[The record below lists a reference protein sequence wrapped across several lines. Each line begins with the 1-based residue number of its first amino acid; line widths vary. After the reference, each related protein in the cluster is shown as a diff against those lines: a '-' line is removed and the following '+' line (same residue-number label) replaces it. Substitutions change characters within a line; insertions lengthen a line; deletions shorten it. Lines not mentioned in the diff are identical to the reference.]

1 MKGLNKILI
10 IILGLFGIISGV
22 QYYEVHQFDDILN
35 FSEQVNISFENEI
48 NIEKGVEQLFKNA
61 KDYDVGV
68 FRVEYKKNADNQSY
82 YNVYVNDI
90 NKAKEFS
97 QKIYTKNNIYEIKSD
112 KELINNEEATGQYY
126 IYGKSSKARKKYQE
140 VLNKQKD
147 LKVSKIDSGVTET
160 TTIFQMYKG
169 VILFLVIILL
179 ILNMLII
186 TTNQKEYAIYKMN
199 GYSPSK
205 IIIKNMQSKIK
216 EIFLVILILL
226 LITLLWITYNEYPQ
240 VIMEDVFKFEVAV
253 IIILILI
260 VGITQLYIF
269 KLNNNLLAL
278 KNKTKDG
285 LIEVIYFILKC
296 ILQLSIVVI
305 LIGFIMN
312 TQNLTKYLSDYK
324 LWKDTSNIAYTR
336 LYDTVEANE
345 DTEAFKKSLLDLYL
359 DMEKNLQ
366 AELIDASSYQTL
378 KNDPFCKDNY
388 YSTECAG
395 ITVNQNYIK
404 NNKQF
409 ANYINGN
416 SKLNNTIFVPEKY
429 RDDEK
434 KIIKEYQ
441 EYFYL
446 SNNDIIDEFAKNY
459 SKDKI
464 SEEKVNIIWTKDV
477 SVFTQNPDISSNGI
491 ITNPIVVVKNKLN
504 GNDLINSF
512 SQGEVYFNVKDA
524 NNPYNTLK
532 EYTEK
537 YGLENEIKT
546 TPTVFSRYAQN
557 IQKYKKQ
564 VVEALMKIILLLFT
578 YAILI
583 MNNIVI
589 FYEKNKKLYS
599 IKKMFGYRSLKIYT
613 KYFTEI
619 GYSWI
624 GSLIIYILGTKM
636 QLIPKENVKILLML
650 IGVSFVIEIFVSVI
664 YFRILENKNI
674 IKVLKEG

>member
-10 IILGLFGIISGV
+10 IILGLFGIISAV

-35 FSEQVNISFENEI
+35 FSEQVNISFKNEI
-48 NIEKGVEQLFKNA
+48 DIEKGVEQLFKNA

-68 FRVEYKKNADNQSY
+68 FRVEYKKDANNRSY
-82 YNVYVNDI
+82 YNVYVNDV
-90 NKAKEFS
+90 NKAKEIT
-97 QKIYTKNNIYEIKSD
+97 KKLYTKNNIYTIKSD

-126 IYGKSSKARKKYQE
+126 IYGKTSGARKKYKDI
-140 VLNKQKD
+140 LNKQKG
-147 LKVSKIDSGVTET
+147 LKVSAIENGIIEA

-169 VILFLVIILL
+169 VILFLVIILF

-199 GYSPSK
+199 GYSPFK
-205 IIIKNMQSKIK
+205 VIIKNMKSKIK
-216 EIFLVILILL
+216 EIFLIIVILL
-226 LITLLWITYNEYPQ
+226 LITLLWIIYNQYPQ
-240 VIMEDVFKFEVAV
+240 AILYDVFKFEMIVIL
-253 IIILILI
+253 IIILII
-260 VGITQLYIF
+260 GITQTYIF

-285 LIEVIYFILKC
+285 FIDVIYFLLKS

-312 TQNLTKYLSDYK
+312 AQNLTKYLADYK

-345 DTEAFKKSLLDLYL
+345 YIEAFMKSLSDLYL
-359 DMEKNLQ
+359 DIEKNLQ

-378 KNDPFCKDNY
+378 KKDPFCKDNY
-388 YSTECAG
+388 FSSECAG

-404 NNKQF
+404 NNNQF
-409 ANYINGN
+409 SNYINKN
-416 SKLNNTIFVPEKY
+416 SELKNTIFVPEKY
-429 RDDEK
+429 REHEA

-446 SNNDIIDEFAKNY
+446 NNNNILDEFDENY
-459 SKDKI
+459 SKNKM
-464 SEEKVNIIWTKDV
+464 SQEKVNIIWTKDL
-477 SVFTQNPDISSNGI
+477 SIFTRNPDISSNGI
-491 ITNPIVVVKNKLN
+491 ITNPIVVVSSKMT
-504 GNDLINSF
+504 GNNLINSF
-512 SQGEVYFNVKDA
+512 SQGEVYFKVKDA
-524 NNPYNTLK
+524 DNPYNTLK
-532 EYTEK
+532 EYTKK
-537 YGLENEIKT
+537 YNLENEIKT

-557 IQKYKKQ
+557 IQKYKKTII
-564 VVEALMKIILLLFT
+564 EALMKITLLLFT
-578 YAILI
+578 YIILI
-583 MNNIVI
+583 INNIVI

-599 IKKMFGYRSLKIYT
+599 IKKMFGYRALRIYT
-613 KYFTEI
+613 KYFFEI

-624 GSLIIYILGTKM
+624 GSLIIYTFVTKV
-636 QLIPKENVKILLML
+636 QLLPKENIKILLVLMVL
-650 IGVSFVIEIFVSVI
+650 SFVIEMFISII
-664 YFRILENKNI
+664 YFRTLENKNI

>member
-10 IILGLFGIISGV
+10 IILGLFGIISAV

-35 FSEQVNISFENEI
+35 FSEQVNISFKNEM
-48 NIEKGVEQLFKNA
+48 NIEKDIEELFKNA

-68 FRVEYKKNADNQSY
+68 FRMEYKKDVNNRSY
-82 YNVYVNDI
+82 YNVYVNDV

-97 QKIYTKNNIYEIKSD
+97 QKLYTKNNVYMIKSA

-126 IYGKSSKARKKYQE
+126 IYGKSSEARKKYQE
-140 VLNKQKD
+140 TLNKQKD
-147 LKVSKIDSGVTET
+147 LKVSTVDSGKIES

-205 IIIKNMQSKIK
+205 VIIKNMKRKIS
-216 EIFLVILILL
+216 EIFLIILL
-226 LITLLWITYNEYPQ
+226 LILITFIWIVYYQYPQ
-240 VIMEDVFKFEVAV
+240 DIMVDVFKFEAIV
-253 IIILILI
+253 IMIIVMVI
-260 VGITQLYIF
+260 GITQAYIF

-285 LIEVIYFILKC
+285 FIDVIYFLLKC
-296 ILQLSIVVI
+296 ILQLSIVII

-312 TQNLTKYLSDYK
+312 AQNLTKYLADYK

-345 DTEAFKKSLLDLYL
+345 DIEVFMKSLSNLYL
-359 DMEKNLQ
+359 DIEKNLQ
-366 AELIDASSYQTL
+366 AELIDASSYQML

-388 YSTECAG
+388 FSSECAG

-409 ANYINGN
+409 SNYINEN
-416 SKLNNTIFVPEKY
+416 SNLKNIVFVPEKY
-429 RDDEK
+429 REHEAE
-434 KIIKEYQ
+434 IIKEYQ

-446 SNNDIIDEFAKNY
+446 NNNNLIDEFDENY
-459 SKDKI
+459 SK
-464 SEEKVNIIWTKDV
+464 EQMNQEKVNIIWTKDI
-477 SVFTQNPDISSNGI
+477 SIFTRNPDISSNGI
-491 ITNPIVVVKNKLN
+491 ITNPIVVVSNKMT
-504 GNDLINSF
+504 GNNLLNSF
-512 SQGEVYFNVKDA
+512 SQGEIYFKVKDA

-532 EYTEK
+532 EYTKK
-537 YGLENEIKT
+537 YDLENEIKT

-557 IQKYKKQ
+557 IQKYKKE
-564 VVEALMKIILLLFT
+564 VVEAFMKIILLLFT

-599 IKKMFGYRSLKIYT
+599 IKKMFGYRSLKIYS

-624 GSLIIYILGTKM
+624 GSLIMYFFGTKM
-636 QLIPKENVKILLML
+636 QLIPKENVKVLLIL
-650 IGVSFVIEIFVSVI
+650 IGLSFVIEILISVI

>member
-35 FSEQVNISFENEI
+35 FSEQLNISFKNEI

-68 FRVEYKKNADNQSY
+68 FRMEYKKNTNNQSY
-82 YNVYVNDI
+82 YNVYVNDV
-90 NKAKEFS
+90 NKAKEFT
-97 QKIYTKNNIYEIKSD
+97 QKLYTKNNIYVIKSD

-147 LKVSKIDSGVTET
+147 LKVSKIDSGVTKT

-169 VILFLVIILL
+169 VILFLVIILF

-199 GYSPSK
+199 GYSPTK
-205 IIIKNMQSKIK
+205 IIIKNMKSKIK

-226 LITLLWITYNEYPQ
+226 LITFLWITYNKYPQ
-240 VIMEDVFKFEVAV
+240 AILYDILKFEAV
-253 IIILILI
+253 VILI
-260 VGITQLYIF
+260 VILIIGFTQMYIF

-285 LIEVIYFILKC
+285 FIDVIYFLLKC
-296 ILQLSIVVI
+296 ILQLSIVI
-305 LIGFIMN
+305 IFIGFIMN
-312 TQNLTKYLSDYK
+312 TQNLTKYIADYK

-345 DTEAFKKSLLDLYL
+345 DIEGFMKSLSDLYL

-378 KNDPFCKDNY
+378 KNDSFCKDNY
-388 YSTECAG
+388 FSNECAG
-395 ITVNQNYIK
+395 IMVNKNYIK
-404 NNKQF
+404 NNSQF
-409 ANYINGN
+409 SNYIAGN

-429 RDDEK
+429 RDK
-434 KIIKEYQ
+434 KTEIVKEYQ

-446 SNNDIIDEFAKNY
+446 NNNDILDEFDENY

-464 SEEKVNIIWTKDV
+464 SQEKVNIIWTKDI

-491 ITNPIVVVKNKLN
+491 ITNPIVIVNNKMN

-512 SQGEVYFNVKDA
+512 SQGEIYFKVKDA
-524 NNPYNTLK
+524 DNPYKTLK
-532 EYTEK
+532 QYTKK
-537 YGLENEIKT
+537 YNLENEIKT

-557 IQKYKKQ
+557 IQKYKKTII
-564 VVEALMKIILLLFT
+564 EALMKIILLIFT
-578 YAILI
+578 YVILI
-583 MNNIVI
+583 INNIVI

-599 IKKMFGYRSLKIYT
+599 IKKMFGYKALKIYT
-613 KYFTEI
+613 KYFIEI

-624 GSLIIYILGTKM
+624 GSLFIYIFITKI
-636 QLIPKENVKILLML
+636 QLLPKENIKILLILMGL
-650 IGVSFVIEIFVSVI
+650 SFVIEMFISII

>member
-10 IILGLFGIISGV
+10 IILGLFGIISAV

-35 FSEQVNISFENEI
+35 FSEQVNISFKNEM
-48 NIEKGVEQLFKNA
+48 NIEKDIEELFKNA

-68 FRVEYKKNADNQSY
+68 FRMEYKKDANNRSY
-82 YNVYVNDI
+82 YNVYVNDVD
-90 NKAKEFS
+90 KAKEFS
-97 QKIYTKNNIYEIKSD
+97 QKLYTKNNFYMIKSA

-126 IYGKSSKARKKYQE
+126 IYGKSSEARKKYQE
-140 VLNKQKD
+140 TLNKQKD
-147 LKVSKIDSGVTET
+147 LKVSTVDSGKIES

-205 IIIKNMQSKIK
+205 VIIKNMKRKIS
-216 EIFLVILILL
+216 EIFLIILL
-226 LITLLWITYNEYPQ
+226 LILITFIWIVYYQYPQ
-240 VIMEDVFKFEVAV
+240 DIMVDVFKFEAIV
-253 IIILILI
+253 IMIIVMVI
-260 VGITQLYIF
+260 GITQAYIF

-285 LIEVIYFILKC
+285 FIDVIYFLLKC
-296 ILQLSIVVI
+296 ILQLSIVII

-312 TQNLTKYLSDYK
+312 AQNLTKYLADYK

-345 DTEAFKKSLLDLYL
+345 DIEVFMKSLSNLYL
-359 DMEKNLQ
+359 DIEKNLQ
-366 AELIDASSYQTL
+366 AELIDASSYQML

-388 YSTECAG
+388 FSSECAG

-409 ANYINGN
+409 SNYINEN
-416 SKLNNTIFVPEKY
+416 SNLKNTVFVPEKY
-429 RDDEK
+429 REHEAE
-434 KIIKEYQ
+434 IIKEYQ

-446 SNNDIIDEFAKNY
+446 NNNNLIDEFDENY
-459 SKDKI
+459 SK
-464 SEEKVNIIWTKDV
+464 EQMNQEKVNIIWTKDI
-477 SVFTQNPDISSNGI
+477 SIFTRNPDISSNGI
-491 ITNPIVVVKNKLN
+491 ITNPIVVVSNKMT
-504 GNDLINSF
+504 GNNLLNSF
-512 SQGEVYFNVKDA
+512 SQGEIYFKVKDA

-537 YGLENEIKT
+537 YDLENEIKT

-557 IQKYKKQ
+557 IQKYKKE
-564 VVEALMKIILLLFT
+564 VVEAFMKIILLLFT

-599 IKKMFGYRSLKIYT
+599 IKKMFGYRSLKIYS

-624 GSLIIYILGTKM
+624 GSLIMYFFGTKM
-636 QLIPKENVKILLML
+636 QLIPKENVKVLLIL
-650 IGVSFVIEIFVSVI
+650 IGLSFVIEILISVI